1 MSSQQLV
8 ELQEAIA
15 ESRERFEAAID
26 GMKDGFS
33 PMALMSGKLDLSEI
47 GGALADLL
55 GNYDTLV
62 NSLVDSEIDRCYQVE
77 AKAHGD
83 GS

>member
-1 MSSQQLV
+1 LSSEQLV
-8 ELQEAIA
+8 QLQDEIA
-15 ESRERFEAAID
+15 EARERFEAAID

-47 GGALADLL
+47 GAALADLL

-62 NSLVDSEIDRCYQVE
+62 NTLVDAEVERCYKAE
-77 AKAHGD
+77 ALTHGD